1 MTDFVLHDTLN
12 DFFDFI
18 YSPYNGFLD
27 KINAFVNYNVTDIV
41 SDKYRLLGLNLSS
54 DMINEDNL
62 DATIDSVNYIK
73 LIKRI
78 DEGILSLN
86 EMKFIIDF
94 KDLEPIDISS

>member
-1 MTDFVLHDTLN
+1 M
-12 DFFDFI
+12 
-18 YSPYNGFLD
+18 
-27 KINAFVNYNVTDIV
+27 

-62 DATIDSVNYIK
+62 DDTIDSVNYIK